1 MDLSPRTLRFRLLA
15 AGLLPRTRLARAACY
30 LLGLDLLLF
39 ALQRFFGL
47 FKLSWGT
54 ALAGWVGILSVL
66 AIILISVVAYR
77 WLKARLLWRLR
88 NRLIVTYMFIG
99 VIPVILLVAMTFIT
113 LYLFAGQFA
122 NFVVTSELNSR
133 LRSLQSANAAIANEL
148 AARLEHGQPAVAES
162 LEGLKR
168 NDPAWASRQVCAWK
182 GGTPLAVCDAA
193 APGKTP
199 FSIPSFLTPT
209 FGAIVWDREELYLRA
224 GTEIGS
230 GPQKLSVVSSEA
242 LDRTLLE
249 RLANDLG
256 EITLYSSRTVAEAP
270 TPAATLTPRIS
281 LDSQSKEDTTLRPG
295 KNGTPPAKAR
305 EELRLAFTAGTLP
318 PPGNTFDREIAF
330 ATPIS
335 VVDWATGAQKKTG
348 ALLRVLTRPSVL
360 YTRLFAT
367 LGDFATGVEY
377 SLLFAAVIFAI
388 IEMFALF
395 IGTRLTRTVTGAVA
409 QLYSATEHI
418 NRGNFSHRISVK
430 SHDQLATF
438 ANSFNSMTESI
449 ENLIEEQKEK
459 QRLQNEL
466 TIAQEVQEQLY
477 PQHISQLASLE
488 VYGFCRP
495 ARTVSG
501 DYYDFLTLNSDKL
514 ILAVG
519 DVSGKGISAALL
531 MATIHSAVR
540 AYSLEGTPSLREP
553 VGAGASLLLPP
564 TSNGS
569 ELSSGAMLSQL
580 NHQLYQSTPA

>member
-230 GPQKLSVVSSEA
+230 RPQKLSVVSSEA

-281 LDSQSKEDTTLRPG
+281 LDSQSKEETTLRPG

-305 EELRLAFTAGTLP
+305 EELRLAFTAGALP

-348 ALLRVLTRPSVL
+348 ALLRVLTRPLVL

-377 SLLFAAVIFAI
+377 SLLFAAVVFAI

-409 QLYSATEHI
+409 QLYNATEHI

-430 SHDQLATF
+430 SHDQLATL

-501 DYYDFLTLNSDKL
+501 DYYDFLTLN
-514 ILAVG
+514 
-519 DVSGKGISAALL
+519 
-531 MATIHSAVR
+531 
-540 AYSLEGTPSLREP
+540 
-553 VGAGASLLLPP
+553 
-564 TSNGS
+564 
-569 ELSSGAMLSQL
+569 
-580 NHQLYQSTPA
+580 